1 MCAAG
6 VLIASDRGL
15 IRRAAAMEVIA
26 CGVFIANRTFKSL
39 TGFGQRSKLSN
50 TCLTSLP
57 SHMPIETGDDMPDSQ
72 SIVLGSGPDGL
83 AVSQALR
90 LGNRHGL
97 VAGATGTGKTV
108 TLQRL
113 AEAFSDAGVA
123 VFAADIKG
131 DLCGL
136 GAAGDPQG
144 KIAERIAGMP
154 WLNHTPQAYPVT
166 LWDIHGKSGHPLRT
180 TLSEMGPLLLGS
192 LLELTDSQ
200 QAALYAAF
208 KVADREGL
216 LLLDIKD
223 LKALLN
229 HLRDNPQL
237 LGEDSSL
244 MTTGSSQALQRRL
257 AILEQQ
263 GAEALFGEPA
273 LQLEDILQPA
283 SDGRGRIHL
292 LDASRLVHEAPKV
305 YATFLLWLLAE
316 LFEQLPE
323 RGDADKPLLA
333 LFFDEAHLL
342 FTDTPKALQE
352 RLEQVVRLI
361 RSKGVGVYFVTQ
373 SPGDLPDDVLAQLG
387 LRIQHGLRAFT
398 AKEQKS
404 LRAVADG
411 FRPNPEINTL
421 EVLTQLGIGEAL
433 VGTLQ
438 DKGTP
443 AMVQRVLIAPPQ
455 SRIGPLS
462 EGERASQIARSP
474 LAGRYDKPI
483 DRESAYEMLIA
494 RKVATPDSAD
504 APEKTE
510 KEQQSFS
517 DMAGEFLGGIAGQA
531 MKTAARQAANQ
542 LGRQLV
548 RGLMGS
554 LLGGGKKR
562 R

>member
-1 MCAAG
+1 M
-6 VLIASDRGL
+6 
-15 IRRAAAMEVIA
+15 
-26 CGVFIANRTFKSL
+26 
-39 TGFGQRSKLSN
+39 
-50 TCLTSLP
+50 
-57 SHMPIETGDDMPDSQ
+57 HDSQ
-72 SIVLGSGPDGL
+72 EMILGAAPDGQP
-83 AVSQALR
+83 VSQAFR
-90 LGNRHGL
+90 LANRHGL

-136 GAAGDPQG
+136 GAAGNPQG

-154 WLNHTPQAYPVT
+154 WLEHTPRAYPVT
-166 LWDIHGKSGHPLRT
+166 LWDIDGKSGHPLRT
-180 TLSEMGPLLLGS
+180 TLSEMGPLLLGN

-200 QAALYAAF
+200 QSALYAAF

-237 LGEDSSL
+237 LGEDSAL

-257 AILEQQ
+257 AVLEQQ

-273 LQLEDILQPA
+273 LQLEDILQPD

-292 LDASRLVHEAPKV
+292 LDASRLVHEAPRV

-323 RGDADKPLLA
+323 RGDAEKPLLA

-342 FTDTPKALQE
+342 FADTPKALQE

-373 SPGDLPDDVLAQLG
+373 SPGDLPDEVLAQLG
-387 LRIQHGLRAFT
+387 LRIQHGLRALT

-404 LRAVADG
+404 LRAVAEG
-411 FRPNPEINTL
+411 FRPNPDFDAL
-421 EVLTQLGIGEAL
+421 SVLTELGIGEAL

-443 AMVQRVLIAPPQ
+443 AMVQRVLIAAPQ
-455 SRIGPLS
+455 SRIGPLTAD
-462 EGERASQIARSP
+462 ERASLIAGSA
-474 LAGRYDKPI
+474 LGRRYNKPV
-483 DRESAYEMLIA
+483 DRESAYEMLAA
-494 RKVATPDSAD
+494 RKVAEPDATD
-504 APEKTE
+504 AAKTNEKPEE
-510 KEQQSFS
+510 SFS
-517 DMAGEFLGGIAGQA
+517 DKAGEFLGGLAGQA
-531 MKTAARQAANQ
+531 MKNAMRQAASQ
-542 LGRQLV
+542 LGRELV

-554 LLGGGKKR
+554 LLGTKKR

>member
-1 MCAAG
+1 
-6 VLIASDRGL
+6 
-15 IRRAAAMEVIA
+15 
-26 CGVFIANRTFKSL
+26 
-39 TGFGQRSKLSN
+39 
-50 TCLTSLP
+50 
-57 SHMPIETGDDMPDSQ
+57 MPDSTQ
-72 SIVLGSGPDGL
+72 LLIGAGL
-83 AVSQALR
+83 DRQPVAQALR
-90 LGNRHGL
+90 LANRHGL
-97 VAGATGTGKTV
+97 IAGATGTGKTV

-136 GAAGDPQG
+136 GAAAFPQG
-144 KIAERIAGMP
+144 KVAERIAGMP
-154 WLNHTPQAYPVT
+154 FLNYTAQEYPVT
-166 LWDIHGKSGHPLRT
+166 LWDIHGQSGHPLRT
-180 TLSEMGPLLLGS
+180 TISEMGPLLLGS

-200 QAALYAAF
+200 QSALYAAF

-216 LLLDIKD
+216 LLLDLKD

-229 HLRDNPQL
+229 HLRYHPEL
-237 LGEDSSL
+237 LGEDAAL
-244 MTTGSSQALQRRL
+244 MTTGSSQALLRRL
-257 AILEQQ
+257 AVLEQQ
-263 GAEALFGEPA
+263 GAHALFGEPA
-273 LQLEDILQPA
+273 LQLEDLLQPA

-342 FTDTPKALQE
+342 FADTPKALQE

-373 SPGDLPDDVLAQLG
+373 SPGDLPDTVLAQLG

-398 AKEQKS
+398 TKEQKS

-411 FRPNPEINTL
+411 FRPNPAFDALT
-421 EVLTQLGIGEAL
+421 VLTELGTGEAL

-438 DKGTP
+438 EKGTP
-443 AMVQRVLIAPPQ
+443 EVVQRVLVAPPQ

-462 EGERASQIARSP
+462 EAERTALIARSP
-474 LAGRYDKPI
+474 LLGRYDKPI
-483 DRESAYEMLIA
+483 DRESAYEVLIA
-494 RKVATPDSAD
+494 RKDLSPAESA
-504 APEKTE
+504 APAAEE
-510 KEQQSFS
+510 SSFT
-517 DMAGEFLGGIAGQA
+517 DKAGAFLG
-531 MKTAARQAANQ
+531 TAAGKALKSAMQQAANQ
-542 LGRQLV
+542 MGRQLV
-548 RGLMGS
+548 RGLLGS
-554 LLGGGKKR
+554 LLGGSKR
-562 R
+562 K

>member
-1 MCAAG
+1 MADSAQLLFGADTAG
-6 VLIASDRGL
+6 APVG
-15 IRRAAAMEVIA
+15 
-26 CGVFIANRTFKSL
+26 
-39 TGFGQRSKLSN
+39 
-50 TCLTSLP
+50 
-57 SHMPIETGDDMPDSQ
+57 
-72 SIVLGSGPDGL
+72 
-83 AVSQALR
+83 QALR

-97 VAGATGTGKTV
+97 IAGATGTGKTV

-136 GAAGDPQG
+136 GAAGQPQG
-144 KIAERIAGMP
+144 KLAERIQGMP
-154 WLNHTPQAYPVT
+154 WLGYRAQAYPVT
-166 LWDIHGKSGHPLRT
+166 LWDVHGESGHPLRT
-180 TLSEMGPLLLGS
+180 TLSEMGPLLIGS

-216 LLLDIKD
+216 LLLDLKD

-229 HLRDNPQL
+229 HLKDNPQV
-237 LGEDSSL
+237 LGDDAAL
-244 MTTGSSQALQRRL
+244 MTTGSSQALLRRL
-257 AILEQQ
+257 ATLEQQ

-273 LQLEDILQPA
+273 LQLEDILRPDA
-283 SDGRGRIHL
+283 DGRGRIHL
-292 LDASRLVHEAPKV
+292 LDASRLVHESPKV

-342 FTDTPKALQE
+342 FADTPKALQD

-373 SPGDLPDDVLAQLG
+373 SPSDLPDGVLAQLG
-387 LRIQHGLRAFT
+387 LRLQHGLRAFT

-404 LRAVADG
+404 LKAVADG
-411 FRPNPEINTL
+411 FRPNPAFDTL
-421 EVLTQLGIGEAL
+421 AVLTELGIGEAL

-455 SRIGPLS
+455 SRIGPLTAA
-462 EGERASQIARSP
+462 ERAALIAGSP
-474 LAGRYDKPI
+474 LQGRYDKPI
-483 DRESAYEMLIA
+483 DRESAYEILTA
-494 RKVATPDSAD
+494 RKVEAPAEAAPAPAGESLADKAT
-504 APEKTE
+504 
-510 KEQQSFS
+510 
-517 DMAGEFLGGIAGQA
+517 EFLGTAAGQA
-531 MKTAARQAANQ
+531 IKSAVRQAANQ
-542 LGRQLV
+542 FGRQLV

-554 LLGGGKKR
+554 LLGGSKKR
-562 R
+562 

>member
-1 MCAAG
+1 
-6 VLIASDRGL
+6 
-15 IRRAAAMEVIA
+15 
-26 CGVFIANRTFKSL
+26 
-39 TGFGQRSKLSN
+39 
-50 TCLTSLP
+50 
-57 SHMPIETGDDMPDSQ
+57 MPDSSQ
-72 SIVLGSGPDGL
+72 FILGADL
-83 AVSQALR
+83 AGQPVCQAMR
-90 LGNRHGL
+90 LANRHGL

-108 TLQRL
+108 TLQHL

-123 VFAADIKG
+123 VFAADVKG

-136 GAAGDPQG
+136 GAVGNPQG
-144 KIAERIAGMP
+144 KVAERIAGMP
-154 WLNHTPQAYPVT
+154 WLEHRPQAYPVT
-166 LWDIHGKSGHPLRT
+166 LWDVHGKSGHPLRT
-180 TLSEMGPLLLGS
+180 TLSEMGPLLLGN
-192 LLELTDSQ
+192 LLELNDSQ

-223 LKALLN
+223 LKALLG
-229 HLRDNPQL
+229 HLKDNPQV
-237 LGEDSSL
+237 LGEDSAL
-244 MTTGSSQALQRRL
+244 MTSGSSQALLRRL
-257 AILEQQ
+257 ATLEQQ

-273 LQLEDILQPA
+273 LQLPDLLQPA
-283 SDGRGRIHL
+283 ADGRGRIHL

-342 FTDTPKALQE
+342 FSGTPKALQD

-411 FRPNPEINTL
+411 FRPNPAFDTL
-421 EVLTQLGIGEAL
+421 AVLTELGIGEAL

-443 AMVQRVLIAPPQ
+443 GMVERVLIAPPQ

-462 EGERASQIARSP
+462 EAERAALFAASP
-474 LAGRYDKPI
+474 LQGRYDKPI
-483 DRESAYEMLIA
+483 DRESAYEILMA
-494 RKVATPDSAD
+494 RKGQVPSAQQ
-504 APEKTE
+504 APAEESLADK
-510 KEQQSFS
+510 
-517 DMAGEFLGGIAGQA
+517 AGEFLQSAAGQA
-531 MKTAARQAANQ
+531 IKSAVRQAANQ
-542 LGRQLV
+542 FGRQLV

-554 LLGGGKKR
+554 LLGGSKR

>member
-1 MCAAG
+1 MSDSSQIVVGAG
-6 VLIASDRGL
+6 AD
-15 IRRAAAMEVIA
+15 
-26 CGVFIANRTFKSL
+26 
-39 TGFGQRSKLSN
+39 GQ
-50 TCLTSLP
+50 P
-57 SHMPIETGDDMPDSQ
+57 
-72 SIVLGSGPDGL
+72 
-83 AVSQALR
+83 VSQAMR
-90 LGNRHGL
+90 LANRHGL

-113 AEAFSDAGVA
+113 AEVFSDAGVA
-123 VFAADIKG
+123 VFAADVKG

-136 GAAGDPQG
+136 GAAATPQG
-144 KIAERIAGMP
+144 KVAERIAGMP
-154 WLNHTPQAYPVT
+154 WLGHSPKAYPVT
-166 LWDIHGKSGHPLRT
+166 LWDIAGKSGHPLRT
-180 TLSEMGPLLLGS
+180 TLSEMGPLLLGN

-208 KVADREGL
+208 KVADRDGL
-216 LLLDIKD
+216 LLLDLKD

-229 HLRDNPQL
+229 HLKDNPQV
-237 LGEDSSL
+237 LGDDSAL
-244 MTTGSSQALQRRL
+244 MTSSSTQALLRRL
-257 AILEQQ
+257 ATLEQQ

-273 LQLEDILQPA
+273 LQLEDLLQPTA
-283 SDGRGRIHL
+283 DGRGRIHL

-323 RGDADKPLLA
+323 RGDAEKPLLA

-342 FTDTPKALQE
+342 FNGTPKALQD

-373 SPGDLPDDVLAQLG
+373 SPTDLPDAVLAQLG

-404 LRAVADG
+404 LKAVADG
-411 FRPNPEINTL
+411 FRPNPAFSTL
-421 EVLTQLGIGEAL
+421 GVLTELGIGEAL
-433 VGTLQ
+433 VGTLE

-443 AMVQRVLIAPPQ
+443 AMVQRVLVAPPQ

-462 EGERASQIARSP
+462 SAERDALLAASSLR
-474 LAGRYDKPI
+474 GRYDQPI
-483 DRESAYEMLIA
+483 DRESAYEMLTQ
-494 RKVATPDSAD
+494 RKGEPAEPVPQAKPEQDSFAD
-504 APEKTE
+504 K
-510 KEQQSFS
+510 
-517 DMAGEFLGGIAGQA
+517 AGEFLQGAAGQA
-531 MKTAARQAANQ
+531 IKSAVRQAANQ
-542 LGRQLV
+542 LGRQLM

-554 LLGGGKKR
+554 LLGNKR

>member
-1 MCAAG
+1 MADPVQLMFGADGAG
-6 VLIASDRGL
+6 NPI
-15 IRRAAAMEVIA
+15 
-26 CGVFIANRTFKSL
+26 
-39 TGFGQRSKLSN
+39 GQ
-50 TCLTSLP
+50 
-57 SHMPIETGDDMPDSQ
+57 D
-72 SIVLGSGPDGL
+72 
-83 AVSQALR
+83 LR
-90 LGNRHGL
+90 LANRHGL
-97 VAGATGTGKTV
+97 IAGATGTGKTV

-136 GAAGDPQG
+136 GAAGNPQG
-144 KIAERIAGMP
+144 KIAERIAQMP
-154 WLNHTPQAYPVT
+154 RLSHRPQAYPVT
-166 LWDIHGKSGHPLRT
+166 LWDVHGASGHPLRT
-180 TLSEMGPLLLGS
+180 TISEMGPLLLGS

-200 QAALYAAF
+200 QSALYATF

-216 LLLDIKD
+216 LLLDLKD

-229 HLRDNPQL
+229 HLKDNPQL
-237 LGEDSSL
+237 LGDDAAL
-244 MTTGSSQALQRRL
+244 MTTGSSQALLRRL
-257 AILEQQ
+257 ATLEQQ

-283 SDGRGRIHL
+283 ADGRGRIHL

-342 FTDTPKALQE
+342 FAGTPKALQE

-373 SPGDLPDDVLAQLG
+373 SPSDLPDDVLAQLG

-404 LRAVADG
+404 LKAVAAG
-411 FRPNPEINTL
+411 FRPNPQFDTL
-421 EVLTQLGIGEAL
+421 AVLTELGIGEAL

-455 SRIGPLS
+455 SCIGPLDEAQRS
-462 EGERASQIARSP
+462 ALVTSSP
-474 LAGRYDKPI
+474 LAGRYDKPV
-483 DRESAYEMLIA
+483 DRESAYEMLQA
-494 RKVATPDSAD
+494 RKVQIPSAEAQATK
-504 APEKTE
+504 PEE
-510 KEQQSFS
+510 SFG
-517 DMAGEFLGGIAGQA
+517 DKAGEFLSGAAGQA
-531 MKTAARQAANQ
+531 LKSAMRQAANQ

-554 LLGGGKKR
+554 LLGASKR
-562 R
+562 K

>member
-1 MCAAG
+1 MSDSSQIVVGAG
-6 VLIASDRGL
+6 L
-15 IRRAAAMEVIA
+15 
-26 CGVFIANRTFKSL
+26 
-39 TGFGQRSKLSN
+39 
-50 TCLTSLP
+50 
-57 SHMPIETGDDMPDSQ
+57 
-72 SIVLGSGPDGL
+72 DGL
-83 AVSQALR
+83 PVGQAMR
-90 LGNRHGL
+90 LANRHGL

-113 AEAFSDAGVA
+113 AEVFSDAGVA

-136 GAAGDPQG
+136 GAAGAPAG
-144 KIAERIAGMP
+144 KVAERIADMP
-154 WLNHTPQAYPVT
+154 WLQHQPRAYSVT
-166 LWDIHGKSGHPLRT
+166 LWDIAGQSGHPLRT
-180 TLSEMGPLLLGS
+180 TLSEMGPLLLGN

-216 LLLDIKD
+216 LLLDLKD
-223 LKALLN
+223 LKALLA

-237 LGEDSSL
+237 LGDDRAL
-244 MTTGSSQALQRRL
+244 MTTGSTQALLRRL
-257 AILEQQ
+257 ATLEQQ

-273 LQLEDILQPA
+273 LQLEDLLRVDA
-283 SDGRGRIHL
+283 DGRGRIHL

-323 RGDADKPLLA
+323 RGDADKPVLA

-342 FTDTPKALQE
+342 FNGTPKALQD

-373 SPGDLPDDVLAQLG
+373 SPSDLPDAVLAQLG

-398 AKEQKS
+398 VREQKA
-404 LRAVADG
+404 LRAVAEG
-411 FRPNPEINTL
+411 FRPNPAFDTL
-421 EVLTQLGIGEAL
+421 AVLTELGIGEAL

-443 AMVQRVLIAPPQ
+443 ELVQRVRVAPPQ
-455 SRIGPLS
+455 SRIGPLTAA
-462 EGERASQIARSP
+462 ERSALIAASP
-474 LAGRYDKPI
+474 LAGRYDQPI
-483 DRESAYEMLIA
+483 DRESAYERLTQ
-494 RKVATPDSAD
+494 RKGEPVEPAPQPQAEQESFAD
-504 APEKTE
+504 K
-510 KEQQSFS
+510 
-517 DMAGEFLGGIAGQA
+517 AGEFLQGAAGQA
-531 MKTAARQAANQ
+531 IKSAVRQAANQ

-554 LLGGGKKR
+554 LLGGKKR
-562 R
+562 

>member
-1 MCAAG
+1 
-6 VLIASDRGL
+6 
-15 IRRAAAMEVIA
+15 
-26 CGVFIANRTFKSL
+26 
-39 TGFGQRSKLSN
+39 
-50 TCLTSLP
+50 
-57 SHMPIETGDDMPDSQ
+57 MPDSSQ
-72 SIVLGSGPDGL
+72 FILGADL
-83 AVSQALR
+83 AGQAVTQAMR
-90 LGNRHGL
+90 LTNRHGL

-108 TLQRL
+108 TLQHM

-123 VFAADIKG
+123 VFAADVKG

-136 GAAGDPQG
+136 GAVGNPQG
-144 KIAERIAGMP
+144 KVAERIAGMS
-154 WLNHTPQAYPVT
+154 WLGHRAHAYPVS
-166 LWDIHGKSGHPLRT
+166 LWDVHGQSGHPLRT
-180 TLSEMGPLLLGS
+180 TLSEMGPLLLGN

-223 LKALLN
+223 LKALLA
-229 HLRDNPQL
+229 HLKDNPQL
-237 LGEDSSL
+237 LGEDSAL
-244 MTTGSSQALQRRL
+244 MTTGSSQALLRRL
-257 AILEQQ
+257 ATLEQQ

-273 LQLEDILQPA
+273 VQLEDLLRPDA
-283 SDGRGRIHL
+283 DGRGRIHL

-342 FTDTPKALQE
+342 FSGTPKALQD

-373 SPGDLPDDVLAQLG
+373 SPSDLPDDVLAQLG

-404 LRAVADG
+404 LKAVADG
-411 FRPNPEINTL
+411 FRPNPDIDTL
-421 EVLTQLGIGEAL
+421 SVLTELGIGEAL

-443 AMVQRVLIAPPQ
+443 GMVQRVLIAPPQ

-462 EGERASQIARSP
+462 DTERAALIAASP
-474 LAGRYDKPI
+474 LAGRYDKPV
-483 DRESAYEMLIA
+483 DRESAYEMLNA
-494 RKVATPDSAD
+494 RKGGVAQPEQ
-504 APEKTE
+504 APATAE
-510 KEQQSFS
+510 QSFA
-517 DMAGEFLGGIAGQA
+517 DQAGEFLQSAAGQA
-531 MKTAARQAANQ
+531 IKSAVRQAANQ
-542 LGRQLV
+542 FGRQLV

-554 LLGGGKKR
+554 LLGGSKR

>member
-1 MCAAG
+1 
-6 VLIASDRGL
+6 
-15 IRRAAAMEVIA
+15 
-26 CGVFIANRTFKSL
+26 
-39 TGFGQRSKLSN
+39 
-50 TCLTSLP
+50 
-57 SHMPIETGDDMPDSQ
+57 MPDSLQ
-72 SIVLGSGPDGL
+72 FILGADLSGQPVGQAMRL
-83 AVSQALR
+83 A
-90 LGNRHGL
+90 NRHGL

-108 TLQRL
+108 TLQHM

-123 VFAADIKG
+123 VFAADVKG

-136 GAAGDPQG
+136 GAVGNPQG
-144 KIAERIAGMP
+144 KVAERIAGMP
-154 WLNHTPQAYPVT
+154 WLGHRPKAYPVS
-166 LWDIHGKSGHPLRT
+166 LWDVNGQSGHPLRT
-180 TLSEMGPLLLGS
+180 TLSEMGPLLLGN

-223 LKALLN
+223 LKALLA
-229 HLRDNPQL
+229 HLKDNPQL
-237 LGEDSSL
+237 LGEDSAL
-244 MTTGSSQALQRRL
+244 MTSGSSQALLRRL
-257 AILEQQ
+257 ATLEQQ

-273 LQLEDILQPA
+273 LQLEDILRPDA
-283 SDGRGRIHL
+283 DGRGRIHL

-342 FTDTPKALQE
+342 FNGTPKALQD

-404 LRAVADG
+404 LKAVADG
-411 FRPNPEINTL
+411 FRPNPDFDTL
-421 EVLTQLGIGEAL
+421 SVLTELGIGEAL
-433 VGTLQ
+433 VGILQ
-438 DKGTP
+438 EKGTP
-443 AMVQRVLIAPPQ
+443 GMVQRVLIAPPQ

-462 EGERASQIARSP
+462 EAERAALIASSP
-474 LAGRYDKPI
+474 LTGRYDKAV
-483 DRESAYEMLIA
+483 DRESAYEMLTA
-494 RKVATPDSAD
+494 RKGGAV
-504 APEKTE
+504 APEQAPAAAEESLADK
-510 KEQQSFS
+510 
-517 DMAGEFLGGIAGQA
+517 AGEFLQSAAGQA
-531 MKTAARQAANQ
+531 IKSAVRQAANQ
-542 LGRQLV
+542 FGRQLV

-554 LLGGGKKR
+554 LLGGSKR

>member
-1 MCAAG
+1 MGDEMADTSQ
-6 VLIASDRGL
+6 LILGANLSGQP
-15 IRRAAAMEVIA
+15 IAQAM
-26 CGVFIANRTFKSL
+26 R
-39 TGFGQRSKLSN
+39 
-50 TCLTSLP
+50 
-57 SHMPIETGDDMPDSQ
+57 
-72 SIVLGSGPDGL
+72 L
-83 AVSQALR
+83 A
-90 LGNRHGL
+90 NRHGL
-97 VAGATGTGKTV
+97 IAGATGTGKTV

-136 GAAGDPQG
+136 GAAGQPQG

-154 WLNHTPQAYPVT
+154 WLNHRPQGYPVT
-166 LWDIHGKSGHPLRT
+166 LWDVHGQSGHPLRT

-216 LLLDIKD
+216 LLLDLKD

-229 HLRDNPQL
+229 HLKEHPQL
-237 LGEDSSL
+237 LGEDSAL
-244 MTTGSSQALQRRL
+244 MTTGSSQALMRRL
-257 AILEQQ
+257 ATLEQQ

-273 LQLEDILQPA
+273 LQLEDLLQPA
-283 SDGRGRIHL
+283 SGGRGRIHL

-342 FTDTPKALQE
+342 FADTPKALQD

-373 SPGDLPDDVLAQLG
+373 SPSDLPDAILAQLG

-411 FRPNPEINTL
+411 FRPNPAFDSL
-421 EVLTQLGIGEAL
+421 AVLTELGIGEAL

-443 AMVQRVLIAPPQ
+443 AMVERVLIAPPQ

-462 EGERASQIARSP
+462 EAERVALIRTSP

-483 DRESAYEMLIA
+483 DRESAYEVLMA
-494 RKVATPDSAD
+494 RKALAPTEQAAPGKPQPEEESLAD
-504 APEKTE
+504 K
-510 KEQQSFS
+510 
-517 DMAGEFLGGIAGQA
+517 AGEFLGSTAGMA
-531 MKTAARQAANQ
+531 LKSVVRQAANQ

-554 LLGGGKKR
+554 LLGGNKR

>member
-1 MCAAG
+1 M
-6 VLIASDRGL
+6 
-15 IRRAAAMEVIA
+15 
-26 CGVFIANRTFKSL
+26 
-39 TGFGQRSKLSN
+39 
-50 TCLTSLP
+50 
-57 SHMPIETGDDMPDSQ
+57 HDSQ
-72 SIVLGSGPDGL
+72 EMILGAAPDGQP
-83 AVSQALR
+83 VSQAFR
-90 LGNRHGL
+90 LANRHGL

-136 GAAGDPQG
+136 GAAGNPQG

-154 WLNHTPQAYPVT
+154 WLEHTPRAYPVT
-166 LWDIHGKSGHPLRT
+166 LWDIDGKSGHPLRT
-180 TLSEMGPLLLGS
+180 TLSEMGPLLLGN

-200 QAALYAAF
+200 QSALYAAF

-237 LGEDSSL
+237 LGEDSAL

-257 AILEQQ
+257 AVLEQQ

-273 LQLEDILQPA
+273 LQLEDILQPD

-323 RGDADKPLLA
+323 RGDAEKPLLA

-342 FTDTPKALQE
+342 FADTPKALQE

-373 SPGDLPDDVLAQLG
+373 SPGDLPDEVLAQLG

-404 LRAVADG
+404 LRAVAEG
-411 FRPNPEINTL
+411 FRPNPDFDAL
-421 EVLTQLGIGEAL
+421 SVLTELGIGEAL

-455 SRIGPLS
+455 SRIGPLTAD
-462 EGERASQIARSP
+462 ERASLIAGSA
-474 LAGRYDKPI
+474 LGRRYNKPV
-483 DRESAYEMLIA
+483 DRESAYEMLAA
-494 RKVATPDSAD
+494 RKVAEPDATD
-504 APEKTE
+504 AAKTNEKPEE
-510 KEQQSFS
+510 SFS
-517 DMAGEFLGGIAGQA
+517 DKAGEFLGGLAGQA
-531 MKTAARQAANQ
+531 MKNAMRQAASQ
-542 LGRQLV
+542 LGRELV

-554 LLGGGKKR
+554 LLGTKKR

>member
-1 MCAAG
+1 MPASSSIILGADPSG
-6 VLIASDRGL
+6 QPIA
-15 IRRAAAMEVIA
+15 
-26 CGVFIANRTFKSL
+26 
-39 TGFGQRSKLSN
+39 
-50 TCLTSLP
+50 
-57 SHMPIETGDDMPDSQ
+57 
-72 SIVLGSGPDGL
+72 
-83 AVSQALR
+83 QALR
-90 LGNRHGL
+90 LANRHGL

-136 GAAGDPQG
+136 GAAGVPQG
-144 KIAERIAGMP
+144 KVAERIASMP
-154 WLNHTPQAYPVT
+154 WLGHQPEAYPVT
-166 LWDIHGKSGHPLRT
+166 LWDVAGKSGHPLRT
-180 TLSEMGPLLLGS
+180 TLSEMGPLLLGN

-208 KVADREGL
+208 QVADREGL
-216 LLLDIKD
+216 LLLDLKD

-229 HLRDNPQL
+229 HLRDHPEL
-237 LGEDSSL
+237 LGEDRALFAGASA
-244 MTTGSSQALQRRL
+244 QALLRRL
-257 AILEQQ
+257 ATLEQQ
-263 GAEALFGEPA
+263 GADALFGEPA
-273 LQLEDILQPA
+273 LQLEDILHPDR
-283 SDGRGRIHL
+283 DGRGRIHL

-323 RGDADKPLLA
+323 RGDADKPVLA

-342 FTDTPKALQE
+342 FADTPRALQE

-373 SPGDLPDDVLAQLG
+373 SPSDLPDTVLAQLG

-411 FRPNPEINTL
+411 FRPNPAFDSL
-421 EVLTQLGIGEAL
+421 AVLTELGIGEAL
-433 VGTLQ
+433 VGTLEE
-438 DKGTP
+438 KGTP
-443 AMVQRVLIAPPQ
+443 AMVQRVAIAPPQ

-462 EGERASQIARSP
+462 EAERAERVRSSP
-474 LAGRYDKPI
+474 QAGRYDKPI
-483 DRESAYEMLIA
+483 DRESAYEILTA
-494 RKVATPDSAD
+494 RAAD
-504 APEKTE
+504 APAAPATKGKAAPAEAE
-510 KEQQSFS
+510 SGFAGA
-517 DMAGEFLGGIAGQA
+517 AGELLGSLASQA
-531 MKTAARQAANQ
+531 MKTAVRQAANQ

-554 LLGGGKKR
+554 LLGGKR

>member
-1 MCAAG
+1 M
-6 VLIASDRGL
+6 LIGASFD
-15 IRRAAAMEVIA
+15 
-26 CGVFIANRTFKSL
+26 
-39 TGFGQRSKLSN
+39 GQ
-50 TCLTSLP
+50 
-57 SHMPIETGDDMPDSQ
+57 PISQ
-72 SIVLGSGPDGL
+72 S
-83 AVSQALR
+83 LR
-90 LGNRHGL
+90 LANRHGL
-97 VAGATGTGKTV
+97 IAGATGTGKTV

-113 AEAFSDAGVA
+113 AEVFSDSGVA

-136 GAAGDPQG
+136 GAAGEPKG
-144 KIAERIAGMP
+144 KIAERIASMP
-154 WLNHTPQAYPVT
+154 WLNHEPRGYPVT
-166 LWDIHGKSGHPLRT
+166 LWDIHGVSGHPLRT

-192 LLELTDSQ
+192 LLELSDSQ
-200 QAALYAAF
+200 QSALYAAF

-229 HLRDNPQL
+229 YLRDNPQV
-237 LGEDSSL
+237 LGDDSAL
-244 MTTGSSQALQRRL
+244 MTTGSSQALLRRL
-257 AILEQQ
+257 AVLEQQ

-273 LQLEDILQPA
+273 LQLEDILRPA
-283 SDGRGRIHL
+283 SDGRGQIHL

-342 FTDTPKALQE
+342 FAGTPKALQD

-373 SPGDLPDDVLAQLG
+373 SPGDLPDNILAQLG

-398 AKEQKS
+398 SKEQKS
-404 LRAVADG
+404 LRAVAEG
-411 FRPNPEINTL
+411 FRSNPKFDALT
-421 EVLTQLGIGEAL
+421 VLTELGIGEAL

-438 DKGTP
+438 EKGTP
-443 AMVQRVLIAPPQ
+443 EMVQRVLVAPPQ

-462 EGERASQIARSP
+462 EAERAALIAQSS
-474 LAGRYDKPI
+474 LGRHYDKPF
-483 DRESAYEMLIA
+483 DRESAYEMLLA
-494 RKVATPDSAD
+494 RKGATPPTGQTA
-504 APEKTE
+504 AAEPKPEGG
-510 KEQQSFS
+510 FA
-517 DMAGEFLGGIAGQA
+517 DMAGGFLGGLAGQA
-531 MKTAARQAANQ
+531 VKSAVRQAANQ
-542 LGRQLV
+542 LGREWV

-554 LLGGGKKR
+554 LLGGSKKR

>member
-1 MCAAG
+1 M
-6 VLIASDRGL
+6 SDFAQL
-15 IRRAAAMEVIA
+15 
-26 CGVFIANRTFKSL
+26 
-39 TGFGQRSKLSN
+39 
-50 TCLTSLP
+50 
-57 SHMPIETGDDMPDSQ
+57 
-72 SIVLGSGPDGL
+72 VLGADLQAQPVAQDWRL
-83 AVSQALR
+83 A
-90 LGNRHGL
+90 NRHGL
-97 VAGATGTGKTV
+97 IAGATGTGKTV
-108 TLQRL
+108 TLQHM

-136 GAAGDPQG
+136 GAAGNPQG
-144 KIAERIAGMP
+144 KVAERIAGMP
-154 WLNHTPQAYPVT
+154 WLNHRPQSYPVT
-166 LWDIHGKSGHPLRT
+166 LWDINGASGHPLRT
-180 TLSEMGPLLLGS
+180 TISEMGPLLLGS

-216 LLLDIKD
+216 LLLDLKD

-229 HLRDNPQL
+229 HLKDNPQL
-237 LGEDSSL
+237 LGEDSAL
-244 MTTGSSQALQRRL
+244 MTTGSSQALLRRL
-257 AILEQQ
+257 ATLEQQ

-273 LQLEDILQPA
+273 LQLEDILHPTA
-283 SDGRGRIHL
+283 EGRGRIHL

-342 FTDTPKALQE
+342 FAGTPKALQE

-373 SPGDLPDDVLAQLG
+373 SPADLPDDVLAQLG
-387 LRIQHGLRAFT
+387 LRVQHGLRAFT

-404 LRAVADG
+404 LRAVAEG
-411 FRPNPEINTL
+411 FRPNPAFDSL
-421 EVLTQLGIGEAL
+421 AVLTELGIGEAL

-462 EGERASQIARSP
+462 DAERRALIAQSP
-474 LAGRYDKPI
+474 LQGRYDQAV
-483 DRESAYEMLIA
+483 DRESAYEMLTARA
-494 RKVATPDSAD
+494 RKGQAAEEL
-504 APEKTE
+504 PEKSTPAE
-510 KEQQSFS
+510 ESFG
-517 DMAGEFLGGIAGQA
+517 DKAGEFLGSVAGQA
-531 MKTAARQAANQ
+531 LKSAMRQAANQ
-542 LGRQLV
+542 IGRNLV

-554 LLGGGKKR
+554 LLGGSKR